1 MWNDEKR
8 NSSSQN
14 CVNGFAMYYSLMAL
28 LEFLNRS
35 LHDNLQN
42 CKCKI
47 RQLGKILEDPTLLH
61 QYSVSVLS
69 LGLCLKEFVISK
81 HSQLNGSMSSLQIHH
96 KA

>member
-47 RQLGKILEDPTLLH
+47 RQLGKILEDPTLPH
-61 QYSVSVLS
+61 QYLCVSTLAR
-69 LGLCLKEFVISK
+69 
-81 HSQLNGSMSSLQIHH
+81 SMSKGVCNL
-96 KA
+96 KALAA

>member
-14 CVNGFAMYYSLMAL
+14 CVNGFAMNYSLMAL
-28 LEFLNRS
+28 LEFLNLS

-47 RQLGKILEDPTLLH
+47 RQLGKILVDPTLPH
-61 QYSVSVLS
+61 QYLCVSTLAR
-69 LGLCLKEFVISK
+69 
-81 HSQLNGSMSSLQIHH
+81 SMSKGVCNL
-96 KA
+96 KALAA

>member
-14 CVNGFAMYYSLMAL
+14 CVNGFAMNYSLMAL

-47 RQLGKILEDPTLLH
+47 RQLGKILEDPTLPH
-61 QYSVSVLS
+61 QYVCVSTLARS
-69 LGLCLKEFVISK
+69 MLKEFVISK

>member
-14 CVNGFAMYYSLMAL
+14 CVSGFAMYYSLMAL

-35 LHDNLQN
+35 LHDNQ
-42 CKCKI
+42 CKI

-81 HSQLNGSMSSLQIHH
+81 HLQLNGSMSSLQIHH